1 MTLTQLNA
9 FVLVA
14 RLGSVTAAANALGV
28 SEPAVS
34 QALSALRLHLGDQLV
49 SRGPNGMTLTAG
61 GSRLLA
67 TASQIV
73 VLGAEAHAAV
83 RAAQGAPQQLRVVAT
98 STIAEFVVS
107 PLMEAFTRRF
117 AGSVEVSA
125 GVAATNEMGVL
136 VANRLADIAIGPA
149 VNHDPALPVVSEP
162 IFRYRL
168 VVVAAGES
176 KPKGGT
182 RQWRWLVDPS
192 GTDPGSD
199 IGQLLAAL
207 RVPDDKI
214 GVFPNQT
221 AAWAAA
227 ADGAG
232 VAPAVEHL
240 VTQQLRRG
248 ELSLV
253 DLPGVPAAGCWHA
266 TLLDREHRST
276 AASALRRFL
285 GTPEAMH
292 LMRAPA
298 AGRPA
303 VPVPAPCLRHDLE
316 LTCGITLCARPS

>member
-28 SEPAVS
+28 SESAVS

-49 SRGPNGMTLTAG
+49 SRSPAGMTLTAG

-83 RAAQGAPQQLRVVAT
+83 RAAQGVPEQLRVVAT
-98 STIAEFVVS
+98 STLAEFVVS

-117 AGSVEVSA
+117 AGTVEVSA
-125 GVAATNEMGVL
+125 GVAVTSEMAVL
-136 VANRLADIAIGPA
+136 VANRLADVALGPA
-149 VNHDPALPVVSEP
+149 VTPDPALPVVSEP
-162 IFRYRL
+162 VFRYR
-168 VVVAAGES
+168 VVVVTAGES
-176 KPKGGT
+176 RLKDNP
-182 RQWRWLVDPS
+182 RQWRWLVDPA
-192 GTDPGSD
+192 GTDPDSD
-199 IGQLLAAL
+199 TGRLLAAL
-207 RVPDDKI
+207 RIPDSRI

-248 ELSLV
+248 ELSLAEV
-253 DLPGVPAAGCWHA
+253 PGTPVAGCWHA
-266 TLLDREHRST
+266 TLLEREGRS
-276 AASALRRFL
+276 AVASSLRRFL
-285 GTPEAMH
+285 TTPEAMH

-298 AGRPA
+298 AGVPPSRFRP
-303 VPVPAPCLRHDLE
+303 PVYV
-316 LTCGITLCARPS
+316 TIWS

>member
-34 QALSALRLHLGDQLV
+34 QALSALRLHLGDPLV
-49 SRGPNGMTLTAG
+49 SRGPNGMTLTTG
-61 GSRLLA
+61 GSKLLA

-168 VVVAAGES
+168 VVVTAGES
-176 KPKGGT
+176 KLKGSA
-182 RQWRWLVDPS
+182 RQWRWLVGPS

-207 RVPDDKI
+207 RVPDDQI

-221 AAWAAA
+221 AAWGAA

-232 VAPAVEHL
+232 VAPAAEHL

-276 AASALRRFL
+276 AASGLRRFL

-298 AGRPA
+298 AGVPPSRFRP
-303 VPVPAPCLRHDLE
+303 PVYV
-316 LTCGITLCARPS
+316 TIWS

>member
-34 QALSALRLHLGDQLV
+34 QALSALRLHLGDQLL
-49 SRGPNGMTLTAG
+49 SRGPAGMTLTAG

-83 RAAQGAPQQLRVVAT
+83 RAAQGAPEQMRVVAT

-125 GVAATNEMGVL
+125 GVAVTSEMAVL
-136 VANRLADIAIGPA
+136 VANRLADVAIGPEVA
-149 VNHDPALPVVSEP
+149 RDPALPVVSEP

-168 VVVAAGES
+168 VVVTAGQS
-176 KPKGGT
+176 RLKGSF

-192 GTDPGSD
+192 GADPDSD
-199 IGQLLAAL
+199 TGRLLTAL
-207 RVPDDKI
+207 RIPENRI
-214 GVFPNQT
+214 GVLPSQT

-227 ADGAG
+227 ADGSG

-253 DLPGVPAAGCWHA
+253 DLPGAPMEACWHA
-266 TLLDREHRST
+266 TLLERQQRST

-292 LMRAPA
+292 LMRSPA
-298 AGRPA
+298 AGVPPSRFRP
-303 VPVPAPCLRHDLE
+303 PVYV
-316 LTCGITLCARPS
+316 TLWS

>member
-28 SEPAVS
+28 SESAVS

-49 SRGPNGMTLTAG
+49 SRGPTGMTLTAG

-83 RAAQGAPQQLRVVAT
+83 RAAQGAPEQLRVVAT
-98 STIAEFVVS
+98 STLAEFVVS

-117 AGSVEVSA
+117 AGTVEVSA
-125 GVAATNEMGVL
+125 GVAVTSEMAVL
-136 VANRLADIAIGPA
+136 VANRLADVAFGPA
-149 VNHDPALPVVSEP
+149 VTPDPALPVVSEP
-162 IFRYRL
+162 VFRYR
-168 VVVAAGES
+168 VVVVTAGES
-176 KPKGGT
+176 RLKDNP
-182 RQWRWLVDPS
+182 RQWRWLVDPA
-192 GTDPGSD
+192 GTDPDSD
-199 IGQLLAAL
+199 TGRLLAAL
-207 RVPDDKI
+207 RIPDSRI

-248 ELSLV
+248 ELSLAEV
-253 DLPGVPAAGCWHA
+253 PGTPVAGCWHA
-266 TLLDREHRST
+266 TMLEREGRS
-276 AASALRRFL
+276 AVASSLRRFL
-285 GTPEAMH
+285 TTPEAMH

-298 AGRPA
+298 AGVPPSRFRP
-303 VPVPAPCLRHDLE
+303 PVYV
-316 LTCGITLCARPS
+316 TIWS

>member
-49 SRGPNGMTLTAG
+49 SRGPSGMTLTAG

-83 RAAQGAPQQLRVVAT
+83 RAAQGAPEQMRVVAT

-125 GVAATNEMGVL
+125 GVAVTNEMPVL
-136 VANRLADIAIGPA
+136 VANRLADVAIGPGVA
-149 VNHDPALPVVSEP
+149 RDPALPVVSEP

-168 VVVAAGES
+168 VVVTAGQS
-176 KPKGGT
+176 RLKGSA

-192 GTDPGSD
+192 GADPDSD
-199 IGQLLAAL
+199 TGRLLTAL
-207 RVPDDKI
+207 RIPENRI
-214 GVFPNQT
+214 GVLPNQT

-253 DLPGVPAAGCWHA
+253 DLPGAPVDACWHA
-266 TLLDREHRST
+266 TLLEREQRST

-292 LMRAPA
+292 LMRSPA
-298 AGRPA
+298 AGVPPSRFRP
-303 VPVPAPCLRHDLE
+303 PVYV
-316 LTCGITLCARPS
+316 TLWS